1 MSMNPSEIDHPQRV
15 VASSL
20 HEHWRLFVVEG
31 IVLLVLGAAAIIVPA
46 VATLAYAIFI
56 GWLFLIMGAV
66 GLATTFRMRQAP
78 GFWWSLLSAA
88 LAIAVG
94 VALIGWP
101 FRGEVSLTLLLIA
114 FFLIEGIASIMYAL
128 EHRRE
133 LSGRWGFML
142 VSGII
147 DLILGGIIFV
157 GLPETAMWAIGLL
170 VGINMLFGG
179 AALIAMGLHA
189 RGLDPNLIARA
200 G

>member
-1 MSMNPSEIDHPQRV
+1 MSMNPSEIDHLQRM

-31 IVLLVLGAAAIIVPA
+31 VVLLVLGAAAIVVPA
-46 VATLAYAIFI
+46 IATLAYAIFV
-56 GWLFLIMGAV
+56 GWLFLIAGAI
-66 GLATTFRMRQAP
+66 GLATTFWMRNAP
-78 GFWWSLLSAA
+78 GFWWSLVSAV

-101 FRGEVSLTLLLIA
+101 FGGEVSLTLLLIA

-133 LSGRWGFML
+133 LSGRWSFML
-142 VSGII
+142 MSGII
-147 DLILGGIIFV
+147 DLILGGIIFA
-157 GLPETAMWAIGLL
+157 GLPETATWAIGLL

-179 AALIAMGLHA
+179 GALIAMGLHA
-189 RGLDPNLIARA
+189 RNIDPRSAAPL

>member
-1 MSMNPSEIDHPQRV
+1 MSMNPSEIERA

-20 HEHWRLFVVEG
+20 HEHWKLFVVEG
-31 IVLLVLGAAAIIVPA
+31 VVLLVLGAAAIIAPA
-46 VATLAYAIFI
+46 IATLAYAIFI

-66 GLATTFRMRQAP
+66 GLATTYLMRHAP
-78 GFWWSLLSAA
+78 GFWWSLVSAV

-101 FRGEVSLTLLLIA
+101 FGGELSLTLLLIT

-133 LSGRWGFML
+133 LTGRWSFML
-142 VSGII
+142 MSGII
-147 DLILGGIIFV
+147 DLILGGIIFA

-179 AALIAMGLHA
+179 GALIAMGLHA
-189 RGLDPNLIARA
+189 RNLGPRSAA
-200 G
+200 GVG

>member
-1 MSMNPSEIDHPQRV
+1 MSMNPSEVDHLQRV
-15 VASSL
+15 VASAL
-20 HEHWRLFVVEG
+20 HEHWKLFVVEG
-31 IVLLVLGAAAIIVPA
+31 VVLLVLGVAAVIVPA
-46 VATLAYAIFI
+46 IATLAYAIVI

-66 GLATTFRMRQAP
+66 GLATTYWMRHAP
-78 GFWWSLLSAA
+78 GFWWSLVSAV

-133 LSGRWGFML
+133 LSGRWSFML
-142 VSGII
+142 MSGII
-147 DLILGGIIFV
+147 DLVLGGIILS

-179 AALIAMGLHA
+179 GALIAMGLHA
-189 RGLDPNLIARA
+189 KSLGP
-200 G
+200 

>member
-1 MSMNPSEIDHPQRV
+1 MNPSEIDHLHRV
-15 VASSL
+15 VASAL
-20 HEHWRLFVVEG
+20 HEHWKLFVVEG
-31 IVLLVLGAAAIIVPA
+31 AVLLVLGAAAIVVPA
-46 VATLAYAIFI
+46 IATLAYALFI

-66 GLATTFRMRQAP
+66 GLATTFWMRNAP
-78 GFWWSLLSAA
+78 GFWWSLVSAV

-94 VALIGWP
+94 VLLIGWP
-101 FRGEVSLTLLLIA
+101 FGGEVSLTLLLIA

-133 LSGRWGFML
+133 LSGRWSFML
-142 VSGII
+142 VSGVI
-147 DLILGGIIFV
+147 DLILGGIILS

-179 AALIAMGLHA
+179 GALIAMGLHA
-189 RGLDPNLIARA
+189 RSLDPRSAARV

>member
-1 MSMNPSEIDHPQRV
+1 MSMNPSEIERV

-20 HEHWRLFVVEG
+20 HEHWKLFVVEG
-31 IVLLVLGAAAIIVPA
+31 VVLLVLGVAAVIVPA
-46 VATLAYAIFI
+46 IATLAYAIVI

-66 GLATTFRMRQAP
+66 GLATTYWMRHAP
-78 GFWWSLLSAA
+78 GFWWSLVSAV

-133 LSGRWGFML
+133 LSGRWSFML
-142 VSGII
+142 MSGII
-147 DLILGGIIFV
+147 DLTLGGIIFS

-179 AALIAMGLHA
+179 GALIAMGLHA
-189 RGLDPNLIARA
+189 KSVGP
-200 G
+200 

>member
-1 MSMNPSEIDHPQRV
+1 MSMNPSEVDRLHRA
-15 VASSL
+15 VASAL
-20 HEHWRLFVVEG
+20 HEHWKLFVVEG
-31 IVLLVLGAAAIIVPA
+31 AVLLVLGAAAIVVPA
-46 VATLAYAIFI
+46 IATLAYALFI

-66 GLATTFRMRQAP
+66 GLATTFWMRNAP
-78 GFWWSLLSAA
+78 GFWWSLVSAV

-94 VALIGWP
+94 VLLIGWP
-101 FRGEVSLTLLLIA
+101 FGGEVSLTLLLIA

-133 LSGRWGFML
+133 LSGRWSFML
-142 VSGII
+142 MSGII
-147 DLILGGIIFV
+147 DLILGGIIFA

-179 AALIAMGLHA
+179 GALIAMGLHA
-189 RGLDPNLIARA
+189 RSLDPRSAARV

>member
-1 MSMNPSEIDHPQRV
+1 MSMNPSEVDRLQRV

-20 HEHWRLFVVEG
+20 HEHWKLFVVEG
-31 IVLLVLGAAAIIVPA
+31 VVLIVLGAAAIIVPA
-46 VATLAYAIFI
+46 IATLAYAIFI

-66 GLATTFRMRQAP
+66 GLATTFSMRNAP
-78 GFWWSLLSAA
+78 GFWWSLVSAV

-101 FRGEVSLTLLLIA
+101 FGGEVSLTLLLIA
-114 FFLIEGIASIMYAL
+114 FFLTEGIASIMYAL

-133 LSGRWGFML
+133 LSGRWSFML
-142 VSGII
+142 MSGII
-147 DLILGGIIFV
+147 DLVLGGIILA

-179 AALIAMGLHA
+179 GALIAMGVHA
-189 RGLDPNLIARA
+189 RSLNPRSAAPVG
-200 G
+200 

>member
-1 MSMNPSEIDHPQRV
+1 MSMNPSEIDHLQRV

-20 HEHWRLFVVEG
+20 HGHWRLFVVEG
-31 IVLLVLGAAAIIVPA
+31 IVLLVLGAAAIVVPA
-46 VATLAYAIFI
+46 IATLAYALFI

-66 GLATTFRMRQAP
+66 GLVTTYWMRHAP
-78 GFWWSLLSAA
+78 GFWWSLVSAV

-101 FRGEVSLTLLLIA
+101 FGGEVSLTLLLIA
-114 FFLIEGIASIMYAL
+114 YFLIEGIASIMYAL

-133 LSGRWGFML
+133 LSGRWSFML
-142 VSGII
+142 MSGII
-147 DLILGGIIFV
+147 DLILGGIIFA
-157 GLPETAMWAIGLL
+157 GLPETATWAIGLL

-179 AALIAMGLHA
+179 GALVAMGLHA
-189 RGLDPNLIARA
+189 RGLDPRSAAPL